1 MGYDEPKSYGR
12 GKPNE
17 RPPLDPNLPSDNNV
31 IKAFER
37 ELEPY
42 QKQSLTLFEGT
53 VYQIRLTGFALYLHE
68 KNLFRYSQKHKHG
81 AVVATHEEG
90 TAPYM
95 EAMRKYAGLCRLND
109 QRKFREEEELAER
122 IAV

>member
-1 MGYDEPKSYGR
+1 MAFGESKQSSAKREPLNPS
-12 GKPNE
+12 
-17 RPPLDPNLPSDNNV
+17 LPSDNNV

-37 ELEPY
+37 ELAPY
-42 QKQSLTLFEGT
+42 YERTLKLFEGT
-53 VYQIRLTGFALYLHE
+53 VYEKTITGFTLYCHE

-81 AVVATHEEG
+81 AVVATYEEG

-95 EAMRKYAGLCRLND
+95 EAQRKYEGLCKLND
-109 QRKFREEEELAER
+109 QRKFREEEELAGR